1 MFILCS
7 VSIRAYNRYQPTTPG
22 KMVATLQ
29 YARMYVFTA
38 YIYRPVLRLTY
49 RIHTHIHYIVLG
61 KLFAYCTKFLSPLSR
76 IPVLL
81 HRG

>member
-22 KMVATLQ
+22 KMAATLQ
-29 YARMYVFTA
+29 YARIVSVHN
-38 YIYRPVLRLTY
+38 RQVLRLMY
-49 RIHTHIHYIVLG
+49 RIHMHIHYIVLG

>member
-22 KMVATLQ
+22 KMAATLQ

-38 YIYRPVLRLTY
+38 YIYQP
-49 RIHTHIHYIVLG
+49 
-61 KLFAYCTKFLSPLSR
+61 
-76 IPVLL
+76 
-81 HRG
+81 